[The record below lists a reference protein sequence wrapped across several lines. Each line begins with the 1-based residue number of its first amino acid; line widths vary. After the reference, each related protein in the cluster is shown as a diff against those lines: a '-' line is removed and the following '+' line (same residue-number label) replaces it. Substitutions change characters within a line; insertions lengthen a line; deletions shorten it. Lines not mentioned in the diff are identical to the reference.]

1 MIFTREIND
10 PLTSLVKKVD
20 EANQKEGK
28 TMGSFVVLLSDDENA
43 EKKLKELAE
52 KEKLDKTVLTLFS
65 NPDGPEDYNINK
77 DADVT
82 VVMYVGK
89 KVKVN
94 RAYKKGEFKTDTVE
108 TVLKDLPKIL
118 GN

>member
-20 EANQKEGK
+20 AANQEQGK
-28 TMGSFVVLLSDDENA
+28 KMGSFVVLLSDDEGA
-43 EKKLKELAE
+43 DKKLKGLAE
-52 KEKLDKTVLTLFS
+52 KEKLDKTILTTFAKQ
-65 NPDGPEDYNINK
+65 DGPEGYSINK

-82 VVMYVGK
+82 VIMYVGK
-89 KVKVN
+89 KVKSN
-94 RAYKKGEFKTDTVE
+94 HAYKKGEFKADTVE

-118 GN
+118 DK